1 MRAAVASSL
10 SLLSAISP
18 APTRTGSS
26 CGGADWLAK
35 TPPKKAR
42 PLPVLRIARYT
53 AVLLGS
59 LETTDVHHDLKESL
73 APTTRKV
80 PLAMQQHKYTAP
92 YCVGERR
99 V

>member
-1 MRAAVASSL
+1 
-10 SLLSAISP
+10 
-18 APTRTGSS
+18 
-26 CGGADWLAK
+26 
-35 TPPKKAR
+35 
-42 PLPVLRIARYT
+42 VLRIARYT